1 MKICTKS
8 DHLCTNAHCAARL
21 RLEMMKGEIQVQCT
35 AQISADRLATSRDQ
49 GVDIS
54 IDTHCNV
61 DISIDTYCRAVD
73 ISIDTHCC
81 AVDISTGRCCRYI
94 YRLPGCDSSHEKVSI
109 CN

>member
-1 MKICTKS
+1 
-8 DHLCTNAHCAARL
+8 
-21 RLEMMKGEIQVQCT
+21 MMKGEFQVQCT

-73 ISIDTHCC
+73 ISTGRC
-81 AVDISTGRCCRYI
+81 AVDISTSSWAVTAHMRRYQ
-94 YRLPGCDSSHEKVSI
+94 YVTDHEPHVRLRLIQLE
-109 CN
+109 